1 MSCRTMTSA
10 GISSATSVVSC
21 AMHVRC
27 SPHCGQGRSVS
38 GTGIGFF
45 TRRKFAGNDRRT
57 GGCFGGALGSGLPPL
72 CSAASASL
80 RSASDRSPPDCSR
93 SSFVKSASC
102 SAEICSPRLRL
113 SRIFASSSSS
123 SRLRDTSAATTA
135 STSSVRP
142 SPKSSRTTSSGA
154 PRSSLWLDVFLS
166 SPLTPQHKT
175 IPTIPVNAPPA
186 RLLRFRQ
193 LGERDAGSHRVA
205 LRLSLRSR
213 PSSSI
218 DSSCASIS
226 TPVVAEPTRSGKV
239 KRPRSNRLCTIV

>member
-1 MSCRTMTSA
+1 MTSA

-21 AMHVRC
+21 ARHERG
-27 SPHCGQGRSVS
+27 SPHCGQGRSAS

-45 TRRKFAGNDRRT
+45 TRRKFAGNARRT
-57 GGCFGGALGSGLPPL
+57 AGCFGGALRSGLPPF

-102 SAEICSPRLRL
+102 SAEMCSPRLRL
-113 SRIFASSSSS
+113 SRILASSISS

-142 SPKSSRTTSSGA
+142 SPRSSRTTSSGA
-154 PRSSLWLDVFLS
+154 PRSSLLPDVFLS
-166 SPLTPQHKT
+166 SPLTPHHKT
-175 IPTIPVNAPPA
+175 IPTIPVNASTT
-186 RLLRFRQ
+186 RFLRFRQ
-193 LGERDAGSHRVA
+193 PVARDGGSHRVA
-205 LRLSLRSR
+205 LRADLRSS
-213 PSSSI
+213 PSRSI

-226 TPVVAEPTRSGKV
+226 TRVVAVPTRSGNV